1 MCVRRLVPSIIV
13 LLAVLLGAFGSDPD
27 PVAALFQGGPGE
39 GQRWPGTLALTTVKV
54 CFRPIGTVDYDA
66 GGNKY
71 TVNYPYAEWLDKQA
85 LVRDALENSWGKWT
99 NLNFVEWGTCS
110 ANVSGYM
117 YVDLIKQDCGGCG
130 DSIPRGYH
138 PEGVRIWLMMEN
150 PDERLI
156 RSVTIH
162 EFGHALGF
170 HHEMDR
176 PDATFPPGTPNCG
189 RVEYTQGTFL
199 TPYYDDVSIMN
210 YCAPRNRNGLS
221 AGDREGSQTLYG
233 TSMAG
238 TWLKTLPSQPLFLD
252 VTYTT
257 YTPLLIK

>member
-1 MCVRRLVPSIIV
+1 MRVRRLASIVIV
-13 LLAVLLGAFGSDPD
+13 LLAILLGTFGTDLS
-27 PVAALFQGGPGE
+27 PVAALYQGGPEE
-39 GQRWPGTLALTTVKV
+39 GQRWPGTQAQTTVTV
-54 CFRPIGTVDYDA
+54 CFRPFGTVDYDS
-66 GGNKY
+66 GGKKY
-71 TVNYPYAEWLDKQA
+71 TVNYPYSEWLAKQA
-85 LVRDALENSWGKWT
+85 LVRDALEDSWAKWT
-99 NLNFVEWGTCS
+99 NLSFVGWGTCP
-110 ANVSGYM
+110 ADVSSYI
-117 YVDLIKQDCGGCG
+117 YVDLIKEDCGGCG

-176 PDATFPPGTPNCG
+176 PDATFPPGTQPCD
-189 RVEYTQGTFL
+189 RVEYTQGTYL

-221 AGDREGSQTLYG
+221 AGDREGAQNLYG
-233 TSMAG
+233 TSTEG
-238 TWLKTLPSQPLFLD
+238 TWLKTLPGQPLFID
-252 VTYTT
+252 VSYTNT
-257 YTPLLIK
+257 LPFVVK